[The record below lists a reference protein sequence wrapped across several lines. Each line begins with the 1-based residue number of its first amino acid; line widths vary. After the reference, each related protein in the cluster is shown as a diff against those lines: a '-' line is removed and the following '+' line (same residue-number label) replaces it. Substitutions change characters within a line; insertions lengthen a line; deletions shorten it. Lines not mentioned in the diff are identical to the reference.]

1 MRSSS
6 LKALRSLLL
15 ATLFAGAMAGCGGSS
30 APAGDAA
37 ATGAVELLNVS
48 YDPTREFY
56 REFDDSFA
64 REWKAKTGQ
73 TVTVNFAD
81 DGTCGYTF
89 RAVFDDGDET
99 IVDVDVCSV
108 QSVTIN

>member
-1 MRSSS
+1 MRMF
-6 LKALRSLLL
+6 ALAALPLM
-15 ATLFAGAMAGCGGSS
+15 MAV
-30 APAGDAA
+30 PAA
-37 ATGAVELLNVS
+37 AQEHSVQLGNESGFTIV
-48 YDPTREFY
+48 EFY
-56 REFDDSFA
+56 ASTQGAADWEENMIAGQAVAS
-64 REWKAKTGQ
+64 GQ
-73 TVTVNFAD
+73 TVTVNFAN

>member
-1 MRSSS
+1 MRM
-6 LKALRSLLL
+6 LALAALPLMMAVPASAQERSVQLGNESGF
-15 ATLFAGAMAGCGGSS
+15 TI
-30 APAGDAA
+30 
-37 ATGAVELLNVS
+37 V
-48 YDPTREFY
+48 EFY
-56 REFDDSFA
+56 ASSQGAADWEENMIAGQAVAS
-64 REWKAKTGQ
+64 GQ